1 MSSSAPV
8 LSPELSPDPLPSQ
21 PRGWLLA
28 AAALIPVNLA
38 PSLLLALVG
47 TIQGYTRY
55 GGAILRD
62 PLFGLAALLSLAA
75 VGVAF
80 LGEDWRLSLPGMFNY
95 WPFLLMLPA
104 FAAVLADRVSGTE
117 SFRVSG
123 TESFRVSGTESFRVS
138 GTEFHPV
145 GRRRLAQMLVLGSGL
160 MLLLG
165 WGEVLW
171 EWQGHFFLGP
181 VWITGVAGGER
192 PAAAFTSPNI
202 LAIYL
207 VIHLCL
213 AAGLWLDRADR
224 DWPQAVGLGAVLG
237 LGSLLLLLTASR
249 NGWGAGGLALVIGL
263 ALRRCWW
270 GIGILV
276 GIGLAGLAAA
286 WDWPGWRAVVPR
298 LIWSR
303 LADTFDPQALYFSS
317 TANRLDAWQF
327 ALQMVQERPLTGWGW
342 QSFAALYN
350 AQDPPELLGHCH
362 NLYLH
367 LAAEGG
373 IPLLLGHLILWG
385 WILARGWQAWRR
397 SQESVLLGMLLALTA
412 FFASGLLDV
421 VMLDGR
427 IHLLVT
433 LLLGA
438 VWGASLE
445 QRSTKGQCN
454 QDLG

>member
-8 LSPELSPDPLPSQ
+8 SSQQLSPDPLPSQ

-47 TIQGYTRY
+47 TIQGYTRC
-55 GGAILRD
+55 GGRILRD

-80 LGEDWRLSLPGMFNY
+80 WGEDWRLSLPGMFNY

-104 FAAVLADRVSGTE
+104 FADALASRGSGTE
-117 SFRVSG
+117 SC
-123 TESFRVSGTESFRVS
+123 
-138 GTEFHPV
+138 PV
-145 GRRRLAQMLVLGSGL
+145 GRRRLAQVLVLGSGL

-171 EWQGHFFLGP
+171 GWQGHFFWGP

-192 PAAAFTSPNI
+192 PAAAFTSPNT

-224 DWPQAVGLGAVLG
+224 DWPRVVGLGAVLG

-445 QRSTKGQCN
+445 RQRDSISGKEQAQRGYR
-454 QDLG
+454 

>member
-80 LGEDWRLSLPGMFNY
+80 WGEDWRLSLPGMFNY

-104 FAAVLADRVSGTE
+104 FADALASRG
-117 SFRVSG
+117 
-123 TESFRVSGTESFRVS
+123 S

-145 GRRRLAQMLVLGSGL
+145 GRRRLAQVLVLGSGL

-171 EWQGHFFLGP
+171 GWQGHFFWGP

-192 PAAAFTSPNI
+192 PAAAFTSPNT

>member
-8 LSPELSPDPLPSQ
+8 SSQQLSPDPLPSQ

-104 FAAVLADRVSGTE
+104 FADALASRG
-117 SFRVSG
+117 
-123 TESFRVSGTESFRVS
+123 S

-145 GRRRLAQMLVLGSGL
+145 GRRRLAQVLVLGSGL

-171 EWQGHFFLGP
+171 GWQGHFFWGP

-192 PAAAFTSPNI
+192 PAAAFTSPNT

-213 AAGLWLDRADR
+213 AAGLWLDQADK
-224 DWPQAVGLGAVLG
+224 DWPRVVGLGAVLG

-249 NGWGAGGLALVIGL
+249 NGWGVGGLALVIGL

-270 GIGILV
+270 GIGILA
-276 GIGLAGLAAA
+276 GLGLAGLAAA

-317 TANRLDAWQF
+317 TANRLDAWHF
-327 ALQMVQERPLTGWGW
+327 ALQMARERPLTGWGW

-350 AQDPPELLGHCH
+350 AQEPPELLGHCH

>member
-80 LGEDWRLSLPGMFNY
+80 WGEDWRLSLPGMFNY

-123 TESFRVSGTESFRVS
+123 TESC
-138 GTEFHPV
+138 PV
-145 GRRRLAQMLVLGSGL
+145 GRRRLAQVLVLGSGL

-445 QRSTKGQCN
+445 RQRDSISGKEQAQRGYR
-454 QDLG
+454 

>member
-8 LSPELSPDPLPSQ
+8 SSQQLSPDPLPSQ

-80 LGEDWRLSLPGMFNY
+80 WGEDWRLSLPGMFNY

-104 FAAVLADRVSGTE
+104 FADALASRG
-117 SFRVSG
+117 
-123 TESFRVSGTESFRVS
+123 S

-145 GRRRLAQMLVLGSGL
+145 GRRRLAQVLVLGSGL

-171 EWQGHFFLGP
+171 GWQGHFFLGP

-249 NGWGAGGLALVIGL
+249 NGWGAGGLALMMGL

-385 WILARGWQAWRR
+385 WILARGWHAWRR

-445 QRSTKGQCN
+445 RQRDSISGKEQAQRGYR
-454 QDLG
+454 

>member
-8 LSPELSPDPLPSQ
+8 SSQQLSPDPLLSQ

-80 LGEDWRLSLPGMFNY
+80 WGEDWRLSLPGMFNY

-104 FAAVLADRVSGTE
+104 FADALASRG
-117 SFRVSG
+117 
-123 TESFRVSGTESFRVS
+123 S

-145 GRRRLAQMLVLGSGL
+145 GRRRLAQVLVLGSGL

-171 EWQGHFFLGP
+171 GWQGHFFLGP

-249 NGWGAGGLALVIGL
+249 NGWGAGGLALMMGL

-445 QRSTKGQCN
+445 RQRDSISGKEQAQRGYR
-454 QDLG
+454 

>member
-1 MSSSAPV
+1 MMFFSAPV
-8 LSPELSPDPLPSQ
+8 GSQELPPHPLPSR
-21 PRGWLLA
+21 PRGWLLG
-28 AAALIPVNLA
+28 AAALLPVNLA

-47 TIQGYTRY
+47 TIQGYTCCGKR
-55 GGAILRD
+55 ILRD

-80 LGEDWRLSLPGMFNY
+80 VGEDWRLSLPGMFNY

-104 FAAVLADRVSGTE
+104 FAAVLADCGSPG
-117 SFRVSG
+117 
-123 TESFRVSGTESFRVS
+123 
-138 GTEFHPV
+138 
-145 GRRRLAQMLVLGSGL
+145 GRRRLAQVLVLGSGL

-171 EWQGHFFLGP
+171 GWQGHLVLGP
-181 VWITGVAGGER
+181 LWITGVAGGER

-213 AAGLWLDRADR
+213 AAGLGWEGVGRSWLGRA
-224 DWPQAVGLGAVLG
+224 GLGAMLG

-249 NGWGAGGLALVIGL
+249 NGWGVGGLALVIGL

-270 GIGILV
+270 GIGLLS
-276 GIGLAGLAAA
+276 GLGLASLAAA

-317 TANRLDAWQF
+317 TANRLDAWHF
-327 ALQMVQERPLTGWGW
+327 ALQMARERPLTGWGW

-412 FFASGLLDV
+412 FFVSGLLDV

-427 IHLLVT
+427 VHLLIT

-438 VWGASLE
+438 VWGAGLE
-445 QRSTKGQCN
+445 QQDDPVAGKEQAQRSHY
-454 QDLG
+454 

>member
-8 LSPELSPDPLPSQ
+8 SSQQLSPDPLPSQ

-104 FAAVLADRVSGTE
+104 FADALASRG
-117 SFRVSG
+117 
-123 TESFRVSGTESFRVS
+123 S

-145 GRRRLAQMLVLGSGL
+145 GRRRLAQVLVLGSGL

-171 EWQGHFFLGP
+171 GWQGHFFWGP

-192 PAAAFTSPNI
+192 PAAAFTSPNT

-249 NGWGAGGLALVIGL
+249 NGWGVGGAGADDGAGPAALLVGDRDL
-263 ALRRCWW
+263 GRS
-270 GIGILV
+270 GIGRFGRCL
-276 GIGLAGLAAA
+276 GLAGLAGRSAPI
-286 WDWPGWRAVVPR
+286 DLEPSGRHLR
-298 LIWSR
+298 SSS
-303 LADTFDPQALYFSS
+303 AL
-317 TANRLDAWQF
+317 L
-327 ALQMVQERPLTGWGW
+327 
-342 QSFAALYN
+342 
-350 AQDPPELLGHCH
+350 
-362 NLYLH
+362 
-367 LAAEGG
+367 
-373 IPLLLGHLILWG
+373 
-385 WILARGWQAWRR
+385 
-397 SQESVLLGMLLALTA
+397 
-412 FFASGLLDV
+412 
-421 VMLDGR
+421 
-427 IHLLVT
+427 
-433 LLLGA
+433 
-438 VWGASLE
+438 
-445 QRSTKGQCN
+445 
-454 QDLG
+454 

>member
-8 LSPELSPDPLPSQ
+8 SSQQLSPDPLPSQ

-104 FAAVLADRVSGTE
+104 FAAVLASRGSGTE
-117 SFRVSG
+117 SC
-123 TESFRVSGTESFRVS
+123 
-138 GTEFHPV
+138 PV
-145 GRRRLAQMLVLGSGL
+145 GRRRLAQVLVLGSGL

-192 PAAAFTSPNI
+192 PAAAFTSPNT

-213 AAGLWLDRADR
+213 AAGLWLDQADK
-224 DWPQAVGLGAVLG
+224 DWPRVVGLGAVLG

-249 NGWGAGGLALVIGL
+249 NGWGAGGLALMMGL

-327 ALQMVQERPLTGWGW
+327 ALQMARERPLTGWGW

-350 AQDPPELLGHCH
+350 AQEPPELLGHCH

-445 QRSTKGQCN
+445 RQRDSISGKEQAQRGYR
-454 QDLG
+454 

>member
-80 LGEDWRLSLPGMFNY
+80 WGEDWRLSLPGMFNY

-104 FAAVLADRVSGTE
+104 FADALASRG
-117 SFRVSG
+117 
-123 TESFRVSGTESFRVS
+123 S

-145 GRRRLAQMLVLGSGL
+145 GRRRLAQVLVLGSGL

-171 EWQGHFFLGP
+171 GWQGHFFLGP

-249 NGWGAGGLALVIGL
+249 NGWGAGGLALMMGL

-276 GIGLAGLAAA
+276 GLGLAGLAAA

-303 LADTFDPQALYFSS
+303 LADTFDPQALHFSS

-327 ALQMVQERPLTGWGW
+327 ALQMARERPLTGWGW

-350 AQDPPELLGHCH
+350 AQEPPELLGHCH

-445 QRSTKGQCN
+445 RQRDSISGKEQAQRGYR
-454 QDLG
+454 